1 MTTNDHNE
9 KQMMQFTM
17 ASRVPDLLMSPVF
30 DPPDVHWFAAGNNDG
45 TWLEI
50 VKSNGR
56 LHLYPWQMGFP
67 SRSCTACKTTPT
79 KSKPCRC
86 PTWMPRPLW
95 YHNTHAP
102 P

>member
-1 MTTNDHNE
+1 MTTNEHNE
-9 KQMMQFTM
+9 KQMMRFTM

-67 SRSCTACKTTPT
+67 PKELHRMQNDPNAEQTLPLPDLDATAPVV
-79 KSKPCRC
+79 P
-86 PTWMPRPLW
+86 
-95 YHNTHAP
+95 
-102 P
+102 

>member
-56 LHLYPWQMGFP
+56 LHLYRMQNHPTEEQSLP
-67 SRSCTACKTTPT
+67 LPDLDATAPVV
-79 KSKPCRC
+79 P
-86 PTWMPRPLW
+86 
-95 YHNTHAP
+95 
-102 P
+102 

>member
-56 LHLYPWQMGFP
+56 LHLYPNEEQTLP
-67 SRSCTACKTTPT
+67 LPDLDATAPVV
-79 KSKPCRC
+79 P
-86 PTWMPRPLW
+86 
-95 YHNTHAP
+95 
-102 P
+102 